1 MAMTNL
7 TQPFLVDGDWRSGGA
22 PIEIRSPFDGVLV
35 GRVGSASAQDAA
47 DAIDAAERAM
57 LAPLARWQ
65 RGDIL
70 ERVSALIL
78 RDTEVLAQS
87 IAREAGKPIRL
98 ARIEA
103 DRARTTLALSAG
115 EARRLHGEQVP
126 IDGYQP
132 GAGRTAFT
140 VRVPAGIV
148 AAVTPF
154 NFPLNL
160 VCHKVAPAIA
170 AGCAVVLKPADRTP
184 LTALMLARLFEE
196 AGLPAGW
203 LNVVVGPPEEIV
215 GVLTKDDRVRV
226 LTFTGSARIGWMLRA
241 NAPKKKVM
249 LELGNASPLIVAR
262 DADLDLAATKIAA
275 HAFTFAGQTCVSVQ
289 RVLVDDSVHDDL
301 LERLLPKVEALKVGD
316 PLDEANDVGPVID
329 RVARDRIK
337 SWIDEAVAEGARVAT
352 GGVLEGEHLRPT
364 VLVDTTPSMRV
375 CTAEIFGPVCSLVR
389 VRDFDEAIGIANGT
403 EYGLQASVFT
413 TSIKLAM
420 RAVDELDFGSVLIN
434 EAPEFRVDQMPY
446 GGTKASGNTKE
457 GPAHAILEMTEEKLV
472 VLAG

>member
-1 MAMTNL
+1 MAATDAPV
-7 TQPFLVDGDWRSGGA
+7 PFLVDGAWRAGGE
-22 PIEIRSPFDGVLV
+22 PIEVRSPFDGALV
-35 GRVGSASAQDAA
+35 GRVGSATAQDAR

-57 LAPLARWQ
+57 LTPLARWQ

-70 ERVSALIL
+70 ERVSGLIAANADL
-78 RDTEVLAQS
+78 LAES

-98 ARIEA
+98 ARVEV

-132 GAGRTAFT
+132 GDGRTAFT

-148 AAVTPF
+148 GAITPF

-184 LTALMLARLFEE
+184 LTALHLARLFEE

-215 GVLTKDDRVRV
+215 GALTEDDRVRV
-226 LTFTGSARIGWMLRA
+226 LTFTGSARIGWMLRS
-241 NAPKKKVM
+241 NAPRKKVM
-249 LELGNASPLIVAR
+249 LELGNASPLIVHR
-262 DADLDLAATKIAA
+262 DADLELAATKIAA

-289 RVLVDDSVHDDL
+289 RVLVDDAIHDEL
-301 LERLLPKVEALKVGD
+301 LELLIPKVEALKVGD
-316 PLDEANDVGPVID
+316 PLDEAFDVGPVID
-329 RVARDRIK
+329 GVARDRIR

-352 GGVLEGEHLRPT
+352 GGGEGEHLRPT
-364 VLVDTTPSMRV
+364 VLVDATPSMRV
-375 CTAEIFGPVCSLVR
+375 CTSEIFGPVCSLVR
-389 VRDFDEAIGIANGT
+389 VRDFDEAIAIANGT

-413 TSIKLAM
+413 SSIKAAM
-420 RAVDELDFGSVLIN
+420 RAVAELDFGSVLIN
-434 EAPEFRVDQMPY
+434 EAPEYRVDQMPY

-457 GPAHAILEMTEEKLV
+457 GPAYAVQELTEERLV
-472 VLAG
+472 VLGG